1 MFAKF
6 FIKRP
11 RFALVISLIL
21 CLAGFIALKSLPVA
35 LYPEIT
41 PPEVVVR
48 AVYPGASAEVIA
60 KTVGIPLESNVNG
73 VEDMLYMSSDSADG
87 SYMLTV
93 TFKTGVD
100 PDIAQV
106 KVQNRVSQATPLLPA
121 AVTAQGLTVFRRSS
135 NILGLVSFSDPS
147 GKMSTLDISDY
158 LNNNVQK
165 NLSRIT
171 GVGEARVF
179 GAAKSM
185 RVWLD
190 SDKMAAMNISIAN
203 VKTAIASQNYQPSLG
218 KIGARPND
226 GSVLTV
232 YALQTEGRLNSAEE
246 FGNIIVRTDEQGG
259 LVRLN
264 EIAKVEEGQETYSF
278 AASFDGHPSVPIM
291 LNLSS
296 GANALATIKEVR
308 AELKRLKTFF
318 PDGLTYEFSIDTTDF
333 INASVEEVELT
344 LFITF
349 VLVVI
354 VCYVFLQDWRA
365 TLVPAATIPV
375 SLLGTFA
382 VMMALGYSINMFT
395 LFALVLAIGL
405 VVDDAICVVER
416 VIVLMNRE
424 KKTPVEAAN
433 QAMEELSGALIA
445 TTLVLL
451 AIFVPITF
459 MGGITGKIYT
469 QFAVTISVAV
479 CFSTLNALSLSP
491 AICSTMLRPIPETNI
506 FALRWFNMIVQ
517 RGARGYRG
525 LVRRLSRKTVI
536 VLLFLG
542 FVVLDIGFLKFL
554 NTSFIPL
561 EDQGIV
567 LVDVQL
573 PEGATFARTQNVIDQ
588 VVSGIKQTPG
598 VKHVTN
604 VIGFSLLGGSGEN
617 TGIAF
622 VALQPWNT
630 RKSDN
635 WLTRTVKKLFRRD
648 IVQGQSQT
656 ELAQRFNQQFASI
669 ADATIRAIELP
680 AIPGLGTSGGLDLR
694 LQTLNDFDYQ
704 KLANTAN
711 FMGFQMMQ
719 DPSMQLAYSTFKAD
733 TPNIY
738 LDVNRAKAEA
748 MKVPVSSIFSILEN
762 YLGSAYVS
770 DVNFG
775 TQINKVIMQSQGKY
789 RMTPE
794 NINKMYVTSAT
805 GELVPLM
812 ALVDMKYILSPRQI
826 SRYNQYPAATIMAN
840 AAPNS
845 STGNA
850 MAATEEIMK
859 NLPPGYSYEWTGMSY
874 QEKQNQGQI
883 NTLILLAVIFA
894 YLFLVAQYE
903 SWTIPIP
910 VLMSVVAAV
919 GGGLFGLWLTSLWT
933 PGFSLSI
940 YAQLG
945 LVLLVGLAAKNA
957 ILIVEFAKDEHASGT
972 SIYLSAMDGLTQRFR
987 PVLMT
992 AFTFILGMVPMVI
1005 ATGAGAA
1012 SRRAL
1017 GVPVFYGMLIGTMAG
1032 LALIPLFYL
1041 LVQTYVEKFGRHK
1054 ARVAARKAAQAQESW
1069 KQVK

>member
-6 FIKRP
+6 FINRP
-11 RFALVISLIL
+11 RFAVVISLIL
-21 CLAGFIALKSLPVA
+21 CLAGGIALFNLPIA

-48 AVYPGASAEVIA
+48 ATYPGASAEVIA
-60 KTVGIPLESNVNG
+60 KTVGIPLESSVNG

-106 KVQNRVSQATPLLPA
+106 KVQNRVSQATPLLPTE
-121 AVTAQGLTVFRRSS
+121 VTRQGISVFRRSS
-135 NILGLVSFSDPS
+135 NILGLVTFTSKDGSLS
-147 GKMSTLDISDY
+147 ALDISDY
-158 LNNNVQK
+158 LNNNIQK
-165 NLSRIT
+165 NISRVN

-190 SDKMAAMNISIAN
+190 SDKMAALDISIAN
-203 VKTAIASQNYQPSLG
+203 VKSAIASQNYQPSLG
-218 KIGARPND
+218 KIGAMPND
-226 GSVLTV
+226 GTVMTV
-232 YALQTEGRLNSAEE
+232 YALQTDGRLNNAKD
-246 FGNIIVRTDEQGG
+246 FQNIIIRTDDQGG
-259 LVRLN
+259 LVRLSD
-264 EIAKVEEGQETYSF
+264 IAKVEEGQESYSF
-278 AASFDGHPSVPIM
+278 DASFDGKNSVPLMI
-291 LNLSS
+291 NLSS
-296 GANALATIKEVR
+296 GANALDTIKGVR
-308 AELKRLKTFF
+308 AELKRLEQFF
-318 PDGLTYEFSIDTTDF
+318 PPSLEYDFAIDTTDF
-333 INASVEEVELT
+333 INASIEEVVFTLLLT
-344 LFITF
+344 FI
-349 VLVVI
+349 LVVI

-424 KKTPVEAAN
+424 KQSAKHAAE
-433 QAMEELSGALIA
+433 QAMDELSSALIA

-491 AICSTMLRPIPETNI
+491 AICSTMLKPIKETDI
-506 FALRWFNMIVQ
+506 FVLRWFNMAVQ
-517 RGARGYRG
+517 KGSRGYRKV
-525 LVRRLSRKTVI
+525 VRKLARKFI
-536 VLLFLG
+536 IALLFGG
-542 FVVLDIGFLKFL
+542 FVALDFVFLQIMP
-554 NTSFIPL
+554 TSFIPL

-567 LVDVQL
+567 IVDVQL
-573 PEGATFARTQNVIDQ
+573 PEGATATRTRNVLAQ
-588 VVSGIKQTPG
+588 VTEQILQTPG
-598 VKHVTN
+598 VKHAAAVQ
-604 VIGFSLLGGSGEN
+604 GFSLLGGSGEN
-617 TGIAF
+617 TGVSF
-622 VALQPWNT
+622 VRLTPWDE
-630 RKSDN
+630 RKN
-635 WLTRTVKKLFRRD
+635 VGMLTRLWNKILGKPTPNKA
-648 IVQGQSQT
+648 QS
-656 ELAQRFNQQFASI
+656 AIAQQFNMQFSQI
-669 ADATIRAIELP
+669 PDATIRAIEMP
-680 AIPGLGTSGGLDLR
+680 SIPGLGTSGGLDLR
-694 LQTLNDFDYQ
+694 IQSLNDFDYQ
-704 KLANTAN
+704 KLANVASG
-711 FMGFQMMQ
+711 MGYQMMI
-719 DPSMQLAYSTFKAD
+719 DPTMQMAYSTFKAD

-738 LDVNRAKAEA
+738 LDVNRQKAES

-762 YLGSAYVS
+762 YLGSSYVG

-775 TQINKVIMQSQGKY
+775 TQINKVIMQSDSKF

-812 ALVDMKYILSPRQI
+812 ALVDQKNILSPRQI
-826 SRYNQYPAATIMAN
+826 TRYNQYPAATVMGTPN
-840 AAPNS
+840 ANS
-845 STGNA
+845 SSGQA
-850 MAATEEIMK
+850 MDRTEEILK
-859 NLPPGYSYEWTGMSY
+859 NLPPGYAYEWTGMSY
-874 QEKQNQGQI
+874 QEKQNKGQI
-883 NTLILLAVIFA
+883 NMLILLAVTFA

-903 SWTIPIP
+903 SWTIPVP

-919 GGGLFGLWLTSLWT
+919 GGGLFGLWIC
-933 PGFSLSI
+933 GQSLSI

-957 ILIVEFAKDEHASGT
+957 ILIVEFAKDEHRTGASV
-972 SIYLSAMDGLTQRFR
+972 YKAAMDGLIQRFR

-992 AFTFILGMVPMVI
+992 AFTFILGMVPMVM

-1012 SRRAL
+1012 SRKAL
-1017 GVPVFYGMLIGTMAG
+1017 GIPVFYGMLIGTLAG
-1032 LALIPLFYL
+1032 LVLIPLFYM
-1041 LVQTYVEKFGRHK
+1041 LVQSQVERYQRYK
-1054 ARVAARKAAQAQESW
+1054 AKKRGQTVEQDPDWIRIK
-1069 KQVK
+1069 

>member
-6 FIKRP
+6 FINRP
-11 RFALVISLIL
+11 RFAVVISLVL
-21 CLAGFIALKSLPVA
+21 CLAGAIALKNLPVA

-48 AVYPGASAEVIA
+48 AAYPGASAEVIA
-60 KTVGIPLESNVNG
+60 KTVGIPLEASVNG

-106 KVQNRVSQATPLLPA
+106 KVQNRVSQATPLLPPE
-121 AVTAQGLTVFRRSS
+121 VTRQGISVFRRSS
-135 NILGLVSFSDPS
+135 NILGFVSFTADE
-147 GKMSTLDISDY
+147 GTLSELEISDY

-165 NLSRIT
+165 NISRVN

-190 SDKMAAMNISIAN
+190 SDKMAALDISIAD
-203 VKTAIASQNYQPSLG
+203 VKNAISTQNYQPSLG

-232 YALQTEGRLNSAEE
+232 YALQTDGRLNNAKD
-246 FGNIIVRTDEQGG
+246 FQNIIIRTDNQGG
-259 LVRLN
+259 IVRLSD
-264 EIAKVEEGQETYSF
+264 IAKVEEGKESYGF
-278 AASFDGHPSVPIM
+278 GASFDRKMSVPMMI
-291 LNLSS
+291 NLSS
-296 GANALATIKEVR
+296 GANALETIEGVR
-308 AELKRLKTFF
+308 KELKRLEQFF
-318 PDGLTYEFSIDTTDF
+318 PKGLNYEFSFDTTGF
-333 INASVEEVELT
+333 INASVEEVVFTLMLT
-344 LFITF
+344 FI
-349 VLVVI
+349 LVVI

-424 KKTPVEAAN
+424 KQSAHHAAE
-433 QAMEELSGALIA
+433 QAMDELSSALIA

-451 AIFVPITF
+451 AIFIPITF

-491 AICSTMLRPIPETNI
+491 AICATMLKPIKETNI
-506 FALRWFNMIVQ
+506 WFLRWFNMAVQ
-517 RGARGYRG
+517 RGSRGYRTV
-525 LVRRLSRKTVI
+525 VRKLARKFI
-536 VLLFLG
+536 IALLFGG
-542 FVVLDIGFLKFL
+542 FVALDFVFLQVMS
-554 NTSFIPL
+554 TSFIPL
-561 EDQGIV
+561 EDQGILV
-567 LVDVQL
+567 VDVQL
-573 PEGATFARTQNVIDQ
+573 PEGATFARTQKVMDQ
-588 VVSGIKQTPG
+588 VLAELGSTPGIKHTTA
-598 VKHVTN
+598 VT
-604 VIGFSLLGGSGEN
+604 GFSLLGGSGEN
-617 TGIAF
+617 TAVVF
-622 VALQPWNT
+622 VTLDPWNQ
-630 RKSDN
+630 RKQPSFLRRMFNKLRKKPMPSKLQSD
-635 WLTRTVKKLFRRD
+635 
-648 IVQGQSQT
+648 
-656 ELAQRFNQQFASI
+656 LARQFNMQFSRI
-669 ADATIRAIELP
+669 PEATIRVVEMP
-680 AIPGLGTSGGLDLR
+680 SIPGLGTSGGLDLR
-694 LQTLNDFDYQ
+694 IQSLNDFDYQ
-704 KLANTAN
+704 KLANVST
-711 FMGFQMMQ
+711 GIGYQMMM
-719 DPSMQLAYSTFKAD
+719 DPTMQVAYATFKAD

-738 LDVNRAKAEA
+738 LDVNRQKAES
-748 MKVPVSSIFSILEN
+748 MKVPVSSVFSILEN
-762 YLGSAYVS
+762 YLGSSYVG

-775 TQINKVIMQSQGKY
+775 TQINKVIMQSDSKY

-794 NINKMYVTSAT
+794 NINKMYVTSST

-812 ALVDMKYILSPRQI
+812 ALVDQKYILSPRQI
-826 SRYNQYPAATIMAN
+826 TRYNQYPAATVMGTPN
-840 AAPNS
+840 ANS
-845 STGNA
+845 SSGQA
-850 MAATEEIMK
+850 MEKTEQILK
-859 NLPPGYSYEWTGMSY
+859 NLPPGYAYEWTGMSY
-874 QEKQNQGQI
+874 QEKQNKGQI
-883 NTLILLAVIFA
+883 NMLIMLAVIFA

-903 SWTIPIP
+903 SWTIPVP

-919 GGGLFGLWLTSLWT
+919 GGGLFGLWIS
-933 PGFSLSI
+933 GQSLSI

-957 ILIVEFAKDEHASGT
+957 ILIVEFAKDEHKSGASV
-972 SIYLSAMDGLTQRFR
+972 YKAAMDGLIQRFR

-992 AFTFILGMVPMVI
+992 AFTFILGMLPMVM

-1017 GVPVFYGMLIGTMAG
+1017 GVPVFYGMLIGTLAG
-1032 LALIPLFYL
+1032 LVLIPLFYM
-1041 LVQTYVEKFGRHK
+1041 LVQSQVERYARYK
-1054 ARVAARKAAQAQESW
+1054 AKKRGQIIEPHPDEIRIR
-1069 KQVK
+1069 

>member
-6 FIKRP
+6 FINRP
-11 RFALVISLIL
+11 RFAIVISLIL
-21 CLAGFIALKSLPVA
+21 CLAGMIALHTLPIA

-48 AVYPGASAEVIA
+48 ATYPGASAEVIA
-60 KTVGIPLESNVNG
+60 KTVGIPLESSVNG
-73 VEDMLYMSSDSADG
+73 VEDMLYMSSDSSDG

-106 KVQNRVSQATPLLPA
+106 KVQNRVSQATALLPTD
-121 AVTAQGLTVFRRSS
+121 VTRQGISVFRRSS
-135 NILGLVSFSDPS
+135 NILGFISFSAP
-147 GKMSTLDISDY
+147 GGELTTLDISDY

-165 NLSRIT
+165 NISRIN

-179 GAAKSM
+179 GATKSM

-190 SDKMAAMNISIAN
+190 SDKMAALDISIAA
-203 VKTAIASQNYQPSLG
+203 VKSAIASQNYQPSLG
-218 KIGARPND
+218 KIGARPSD
-226 GSVLTV
+226 GTVLTV
-232 YALQTEGRLNSAEE
+232 YALQTDGRLNNAKD
-246 FGNIIVRTDEQGG
+246 FQNIIVRTDEQGG
-259 LVRLN
+259 LVRLS

-278 AASFDGHPSVPIM
+278 GASFDGNDSIPLMV
-291 LNLSS
+291 NLAS
-296 GANALATIKEVR
+296 GANALDTIKGIR
-308 AELKRLKTFF
+308 AELKRLEPFF
-318 PDGLTYEFSIDTTDF
+318 PKGLQYEFSVDTTDF
-333 INASVEEVELT
+333 INASIEEVVFT
-344 LFITF
+344 LFLTF
-349 VLVVI
+349 ILVVV

-424 KKTPVEAAN
+424 KMPAKAAAE
-433 QAMEELSGALIA
+433 QAMDELSSALIA

-491 AICSTMLRPIPETNI
+491 AICATMLKPIKETT
-506 FALRWFNMIVQ
+506 FWPLRWFNVAVL
-517 RGARGYRG
+517 RGARGYRS
-525 LVRRLSRKTVI
+525 LVRQLSRKIII
-536 VLLFLG
+536 VALF
-542 FVVLDIGFLKFL
+542 VGFLVMDFFFL
-554 NTSFIPL
+554 QITPTSFIPL

-567 LVDVQL
+567 IVDVQL
-573 PEGATFARTQNVIDQ
+573 PEGATFARTENVMDQ
-588 VVSGIKQTPG
+588 VIAGIRNTPG
-598 VKHVTN
+598 VKHATS

-617 TGIAF
+617 TGVIF
-622 VALQPWNT
+622 VSLNPWNK
-630 RKSDN
+630 RKSKD
-635 WLTRTVKKLFRRD
+635 LL
-648 IVQGQSQT
+648 QT
-656 ELAQRFNQQFASI
+656 NIAQKFNVQFAGI
-669 ADATIRAIELP
+669 ADATVRAIEMP

-694 LQTLNDFDYQ
+694 VQTLNDLDYQ
-704 KLANTAN
+704 KLAGVATA
-711 FMGFQMMQ
+711 MSYQMMT
-719 DPSMQLAYSTFKAD
+719 DPSMQIAYSTFKAD

-738 LDVNRAKAEA
+738 LDVNRTKAEA
-748 MKVPVSSIFSILEN
+748 MKVPVSSIFSTLEN
-762 YLGSAYVS
+762 YLGSAYVG

-775 TQINKVIMQSQGKY
+775 TQVNKVIMQSESKY

-826 SRYNQYPAATIMAN
+826 SRYNQYPAATVMVPAV
-840 AAPNS
+840 AT
-845 STGNA
+845 STGEA
-850 MAATEEIMK
+850 MTATERIMK
-859 NLPPGYSYEWTGMSY
+859 NLPPGYAYEWTGMSY
-874 QEKQNQGQI
+874 QEKQNKGQI
-883 NTLILLAVIFA
+883 NLLILLAVLFA

-903 SWTIPIP
+903 SWTIPVP

-919 GGGLFGLWLTSLWT
+919 GGGLFGLWITGL
-933 PGFSLSI
+933 PMSI

-945 LVLLVGLAAKNA
+945 LVLLVGLSAKNA
-957 ILIVEFAKDEHASGT
+957 ILIVEFAKDEHQRGASVFMA
-972 SIYLSAMDGLTQRFR
+972 AMDGLTQRFR

-992 AFTFILGMVPMVI
+992 AFTFILGMVPMVL

-1012 SRRAL
+1012 SRRAI
-1017 GVPVFYGMLIGTMAG
+1017 GVPVFWGMLIGTLVG
-1032 LALIPLFYL
+1032 LVLIPLFYL
-1041 LVQTYVEKFGRHK
+1041 LVQNYVEKWSRK
-1054 ARVAARKAAQAQESW
+1054 RNKKQAKPEDASPNTAA
-1069 KQVK
+1069 

>member
-6 FIKRP
+6 FINRP
-11 RFALVISLIL
+11 RFAIVISLIL
-21 CLAGFIALKSLPVA
+21 CLAGAIALKNLPIA

-48 AVYPGASAEVIA
+48 ANYPGASAEVIA
-60 KTVGIPLESNVNG
+60 KTVGIPLESAVNG

-87 SYMLTV
+87 SYSLTV

-121 AVTAQGLTVFRRSS
+121 EVTRQGISVFRRSS
-135 NILGLVSFSDPS
+135 NILGFVSFTSADGS
-147 GKMSTLDISDY
+147 LSTLDISDY

-165 NLSRIT
+165 NLSRVN

-190 SDKMAAMNISIAN
+190 SDKMAALDISIAD
-203 VKTAIASQNYQPSLG
+203 VKNAIATQNYQPSLG
-218 KIGARPND
+218 KIGASPND
-226 GSVLTV
+226 GTVLTV
-232 YALQTEGRLNSAEE
+232 YALQTDGRLNNARD
-246 FGNIIVRTDEQGG
+246 FQNIIVRTDEQGG
-259 LVRLN
+259 LVRLSD
-264 EIAKVEEGQETYSF
+264 IAKVEEGKESYSF
-278 AASFDGHPSVPIM
+278 SASFDGKTSVPLM

-296 GANALATIKEVR
+296 GANALETIEGVR
-308 AELKRLKTFF
+308 AELKRLEKFF
-318 PDGLTYEFSIDTTDF
+318 PKSLQYEFSIDTTDF
-333 INASVEEVELT
+333 INASVEEVVFTLLLT
-344 LFITF
+344 FF
-349 VLVVI
+349 LVVI

-424 KKTPVEAAN
+424 KMPAKAAAE
-433 QAMEELSGALIA
+433 QAMDELSSALIA

-491 AICSTMLRPIPETNI
+491 AICATMLKPIKETNI
-506 FALRWFNMIVQ
+506 WLLRWFNMAVQ
-517 RGARGYRG
+517 RGSRGYRKV
-525 LVRRLSRKTVI
+525 VRKLARKFI
-536 VLLFLG
+536 IALLFGG
-542 FVVLDIGFLKFL
+542 FVALDFVFLQVMP
-554 NTSFIPL
+554 TSFIPL

-567 LVDVQL
+567 MVDIQL
-573 PEGATFARTQNVIDQ
+573 PEGATFARSEKVMQQVID
-588 VVSGIKQTPG
+588 GIRATKG
-598 VKHVTN
+598 VRHATAVT
-604 VIGFSLLGGSGEN
+604 GFSMLGGSGEN
-617 TGIAF
+617 TGIVF
-622 VALQPWNT
+622 VALDPWNK
-630 RKSDN
+630 RKSKD
-635 WLTRTVKKLFRRD
+635 LL
-648 IVQGQSQT
+648 QSNI
-656 ELAQRFNQQFASI
+656 AAKFNMQFSQI
-669 ADATIRAIELP
+669 PDATIRAIEMP
-680 AIPGLGTSGGLDLR
+680 SIPGLGTSGGLDLR
-694 LQTLNDFDYQ
+694 IQSLNDFDYQ
-704 KLANTAN
+704 KLANIAAG
-711 FMGFQMMQ
+711 MGYQMMS
-719 DPSMQLAYSTFKAD
+719 DPTMQVAYSTFKAD

-738 LDVNRAKAEA
+738 LDVNRQKAES
-748 MKVPVSSIFSILEN
+748 MKVPVSSVFSILEN
-762 YLGSAYVS
+762 YLGSSYVG

-775 TQINKVIMQSQGKY
+775 TQINKVIMQSDSKY

-794 NINKMYVTSAT
+794 NINKMYVTSST

-812 ALVDMKYILSPRQI
+812 ALVDQKYILSPRQI
-826 SRYNQYPAATIMAN
+826 KRYNQYPAATVMGT
-840 AAPNS
+840 PHPKS
-845 STGNA
+845 SSGQA
-850 MAATEEIMK
+850 MDKTEQLLK
-859 NLPPGYSYEWTGMSY
+859 NLPPGYAYEWTGMSF
-874 QEKQNQGQI
+874 QEKQNKGQI
-883 NTLILLAVIFA
+883 NTLIALAVIFA

-903 SWTIPIP
+903 SWTIPVP

-919 GGGLFGLWLTSLWT
+919 GGGLFGLWIS
-933 PGFSLSI
+933 GQSLSI

-957 ILIVEFAKDEHASGT
+957 ILIVEFAKDEHQSGASV
-972 SIYLSAMDGLTQRFR
+972 YKAAMDGLIQRFR

-992 AFTFILGMVPMVI
+992 AFTFILGMLPMVV

-1017 GVPVFYGMLIGTMAG
+1017 GVPVFYGMLIGTLAG
-1032 LALIPLFYL
+1032 LVLIPLFYM
-1041 LVQTYVEKFGRHK
+1041 LVQSQVERYARYKAKKRGQIIKPHPDEHK
-1054 ARVAARKAAQAQESW
+1054 IR
-1069 KQVK
+1069 

>member
-6 FIKRP
+6 FIRRP

-21 CLAGFIALKSLPVA
+21 CLAGGIALKMLPVA
-35 LYPEIT
+35 LYPDIT

-60 KTVGIPLESNVNG
+60 KTVGIPLESSVNG

-106 KVQNRVSQATPLLPA
+106 KVQNRVSQATPLLPP

-135 NILGLVSFSDPS
+135 NILGIVSFSDPS

-190 SDKMAAMNISIAN
+190 ADKMAAMNISAAH
-203 VKTAIASQNYQPSLG
+203 VKSAIASQNYQPSLG
-218 KIGARPND
+218 KIGGRPND
-226 GSVLTV
+226 GTVLTV
-232 YALQTEGRLNSAEE
+232 YALQTQGRLNSAEE

-264 EIAKVEEGQETYSF
+264 EIARVEEGQESYNF
-278 AASFDGHPSVPIM
+278 AAAFDGHPSVPIM
-291 LNLSS
+291 INLSS
-296 GANALATIKEVR
+296 GANALETVKEVR
-308 AELKRLKTFF
+308 AELKRLEAFF
-318 PDGLTYEFSIDTTDF
+318 PAGLTYEFSIDTTDF
-333 INASVEEVELT
+333 INASVEEVLLT
-344 LFITF
+344 LLITF

-382 VMMALGYSINMFT
+382 VMLALGYSINMFT

-424 KKTPVEAAN
+424 KKSAFDAAN
-433 QAMEELSGALIA
+433 QAMEELSSALIA

-491 AICSTMLRPIPETNI
+491 AICATMLKPIPETKI
-506 FALRWFNMIVQ
+506 FVLRWFNMIVQ
-517 RGARGYRG
+517 RGARTYRG
-525 LVRRLSRKTVI
+525 LVRRLARKVII
-536 VLLFLG
+536 VLLFVG
-542 FVVLDIGFLKFL
+542 FVVVDVALL
-554 NTSFIPL
+554 NFMSTSFIPL

-573 PEGATFARTQNVIDQ
+573 PEGATFARTQSAMDQ
-588 VVSGIKQTPG
+588 VVAGIKQTPG

-604 VIGFSLLGGSGEN
+604 VMGFSLLGGSGEN
-617 TGIAF
+617 VGVAF
-622 VALQPWNT
+622 VALQPWGT
-630 RKSDN
+630 RKSKD
-635 WLTRTVKKLFRRD
+635 LL
-648 IVQGQSQT
+648 QSSI
-656 ELAQRFNQQFASI
+656 AQKFNRQFASI
-669 ADATIRAIELP
+669 PDATVRAVEMP
-680 AIPGLGTSGGLDLR
+680 SIPGLGTSGGLDLR
-694 LQTLNDFDYQ
+694 LQSLNDFDYQ
-704 KLANTAN
+704 KLASTAN
-711 FMGFQMMQ
+711 LMGFKMMS
-719 DPSMQLAYSTFKAD
+719 DPSMQIAYSTFKAD

-738 LDVNRAKAEA
+738 LDINRTKAEA
-748 MKVPVSSIFSILEN
+748 MKVPVSSIFTILEN
-762 YLGSAYVS
+762 YLGSSYVG

-826 SRYNQYPAATIMAN
+826 SRYNQYPAATIMVPAV
-840 AAPNS
+840 AT
-845 STGNA
+845 STGEA
-850 MAATEEIMK
+850 MAHTEEIMK
-859 NLPPGYSYEWTGMSY
+859 QLPPGYSYEWTGMSY
-874 QEKQNQGQI
+874 QEKQNKGQI
-883 NTLILLAVIFA
+883 GILIALALIFA

-903 SWTIPIP
+903 SWTIPVP
-910 VLMSVVAAV
+910 VLMSVVAAI
-919 GGGLFGLWLTSLWT
+919 GGGLFGLWITGL
-933 PGFSLSI
+933 SLSI

-957 ILIVEFAKDEHASGT
+957 ILIVEFARDEHAQGT

-1017 GVPVFYGMLIGTMAG
+1017 GVPVFYGMLIGTLAG
-1032 LALIPLFYL
+1032 LCLIPLFYL
-1041 LVQTYVEKFGRHK
+1041 LIQTYVEKFGRHK
-1054 ARVAARKAAQAQESW
+1054 ARVAARKAAAQQRGEEET
-1069 KQVK
+1069 K

>member
-6 FIKRP
+6 FINRP
-11 RFALVISLIL
+11 RFAVVISLIL
-21 CLAGFIALKSLPVA
+21 CLAGGIALANLPIA

-48 AVYPGASAEVIA
+48 ATYPGASAEVIA
-60 KTVGIPLESNVNG
+60 KTVGIPLESAVNG

-106 KVQNRVSQATPLLPA
+106 KVQNRVSQATPLLPTE
-121 AVTAQGLTVFRRSS
+121 VTRQGLSVFRRSS
-135 NILGLVSFSDPS
+135 NILGLVAFTSKDGSLTP
-147 GKMSTLDISDY
+147 LEISDY

-165 NLSRIT
+165 NISRVN

-179 GAAKSM
+179 GASKSM

-190 SDKMAAMNISIAN
+190 ADKMAALDISIAD
-203 VKTAIASQNYQPSLG
+203 VKSAIASQNYQPSLG
-218 KIGARPND
+218 KIGAMPND
-226 GSVLTV
+226 GTVLTV
-232 YALQTEGRLNSAEE
+232 YALQTDGRLNNAND
-246 FGNIIVRTDEQGG
+246 FQNIIVRTDNQGG
-259 LVRLN
+259 LVRLSD
-264 EIAKVEEGQETYSF
+264 IARVEEGQETYSF
-278 AASFDGHPSVPIM
+278 DATFDGKQSIPLMI
-291 LNLSS
+291 NLSS
-296 GANALATIKEVR
+296 GANALETVKGVR
-308 AELKRLKTFF
+308 AELERMSQFF
-318 PDGLTYEFSIDTTDF
+318 PAGLQYDFSIDTTDF
-333 INASVEEVELT
+333 INASIEEVVFT
-344 LFITF
+344 LLITF
-349 VLVVI
+349 ILVVI

-424 KKTPVEAAN
+424 KQSAKHAAE
-433 QAMEELSGALIA
+433 QAMDELSSALIA

-451 AIFVPITF
+451 AIFIPITF

-491 AICSTMLRPIPETNI
+491 AICATMLKPIKETDI
-506 FALRWFNMIVQ
+506 WLLRWFNMFVQ
-517 RGARGYRG
+517 KGSRGYRKV
-525 LVRRLSRKTVI
+525 VRKLARKFI
-536 VLLFLG
+536 IALLFGG
-542 FVVLDIGFLKFL
+542 FVALDFVFLQTMP
-554 NTSFIPL
+554 TSFIPL

-573 PEGATFARTQNVIDQ
+573 PEGATATRTRDVLAQ
-588 VVSGIKQTPG
+588 VSEQIRQTPG
-598 VKHVTN
+598 VQHTAAVQ
-604 VIGFSLLGGSGEN
+604 GFSLLGGSGEN
-617 TGIAF
+617 VGVSFVRLTPWDERKNAGVLKRLWNKITGKPTASKAQSAIA
-622 VALQPWNT
+622 
-630 RKSDN
+630 
-635 WLTRTVKKLFRRD
+635 
-648 IVQGQSQT
+648 
-656 ELAQRFNQQFASI
+656 QQFNMQFSQI
-669 ADATIRAIELP
+669 PDATIRAIEMP
-680 AIPGLGTSGGLDLR
+680 SIPGLGTSGGLDLR
-694 LQTLNDFDYQ
+694 IQSLNDFDYQ
-704 KLANTAN
+704 KLANTAS
-711 FMGFQMMQ
+711 GIGYQMMMN
-719 DPSMQLAYSTFKAD
+719 PSMQVAYSTFKAD

-738 LDVNRAKAEA
+738 LDVNRQKAES
-748 MKVPVSSIFSILEN
+748 MKVPVSSVFSVLEN
-762 YLGSAYVS
+762 YLGSSYVG

-775 TQINKVIMQSQGKY
+775 TQINKVIMQSDSKF

-812 ALVDMKYILSPRQI
+812 ALVDQTYILSPRQI
-826 SRYNQYPAATIMAN
+826 TRYNQYPAATVMGTPN
-840 AAPNS
+840 TNS
-845 STGNA
+845 SSGQA
-850 MAATEEIMK
+850 MEATEQILK
-859 NLPPGYSYEWTGMSY
+859 NLPPGYAYEWTGMSY
-874 QEKQNQGQI
+874 QEKQNKGQI
-883 NTLILLAVIFA
+883 NMLIALAVIFA

-903 SWTIPIP
+903 SWTIPVP

-919 GGGLFGLWLTSLWT
+919 GGGLFGLWIC
-933 PGFSLSI
+933 GQSLSI

-957 ILIVEFAKDEHASGT
+957 ILIVEFAKDEHRTGASV
-972 SIYLSAMDGLTQRFR
+972 YKAAMDGLIQRFR

-992 AFTFILGMVPMVI
+992 AFTFILGMVPMVM

-1012 SRRAL
+1012 SRKAL
-1017 GVPVFYGMLIGTMAG
+1017 GIPVFYGMLIGT
-1032 LALIPLFYL
+1032 LA
-1041 LVQTYVEKFGRHK
+1041 
-1054 ARVAARKAAQAQESW
+1054 
-1069 KQVK
+1069 

>member
-6 FIKRP
+6 FINRP
-11 RFALVISLIL
+11 RFAVVISLIL
-21 CLAGFIALKSLPVA
+21 CLAGGIALANLPIA

-48 AVYPGASAEVIA
+48 ATYPGASAEVIA
-60 KTVGIPLESNVNG
+60 KTVGIPLESAVNG

-106 KVQNRVSQATPLLPA
+106 KVQNRVSQATPLLPTE
-121 AVTAQGLTVFRRSS
+121 VTRQGLSVFRRSS
-135 NILGLVSFSDPS
+135 NILGLVSFTSSDGS
-147 GKMSTLDISDY
+147 LSSLDISDY

-165 NLSRIT
+165 NISRVN

-179 GAAKSM
+179 GANKSM

-190 SDKMAAMNISIAN
+190 ADKMAALDISIAT
-203 VKTAIASQNYQPSLG
+203 VKNAIATQNYQPSLG
-218 KIGARPND
+218 KIGAMPND
-226 GSVLTV
+226 GTVLTV
-232 YALQTEGRLNSAEE
+232 YALQTDGRLNNAAD
-246 FGNIIVRTDEQGG
+246 FQNIIVRTDNQGG
-259 LVRLN
+259 LVRLSD
-264 EIAKVEEGQETYSF
+264 IARVEEGQETYSF
-278 AASFDGHPSVPIM
+278 DATFDGKKSIPMMI
-291 LNLSS
+291 NLSS
-296 GANALATIKEVR
+296 GANALDTIKGVR
-308 AELKRLKTFF
+308 AELKRMSQFF
-318 PDGLTYEFSIDTTDF
+318 PPSLQYEFSVDTTDF
-333 INASVEEVELT
+333 INASIEEVVFTLILT
-344 LFITF
+344 FI
-349 VLVVI
+349 LVVI

-424 KKTPVEAAN
+424 KQPARHAAE
-433 QAMEELSGALIA
+433 QAMDELSSALIA

-451 AIFVPITF
+451 AIFIPITF

-491 AICSTMLRPIPETNI
+491 AICATMLKPIKETNI
-506 FALRWFNMIVQ
+506 WVLRWFNMAVQ
-517 RGARGYRG
+517 RGSRGYRSV
-525 LVRRLSRKTVI
+525 VRKLARKFI
-536 VLLFLG
+536 IALLFGG
-542 FVVLDIGFLKFL
+542 FVALDFALL
-554 NTSFIPL
+554 QVMPTSFIPL

-573 PEGATFARTQNVIDQ
+573 PEGATAMRTRGVLDQ
-588 VVSGIKQTPG
+588 VIEQIRQTPG
-598 VKHVTN
+598 VKHATSVQ
-604 VIGFSLLGGSGEN
+604 GFSLLGGTGEN
-617 TGIAF
+617 TGIVF
-622 VALQPWNT
+622 VGLNPWGD
-630 RKSDN
+630 RKSPSFLKQL
-635 WLTRTVKKLFRRD
+635 WYKIIKKP
-648 IVQGQSQT
+648 VTKQAQSAIATQ
-656 ELAQRFNQQFASI
+656 FNQQFAGI
-669 ADATIRAIELP
+669 ADATIRAIEMP
-680 AIPGLGTSGGLDLR
+680 SIPGLGTSGGLDLR
-694 LQTLNDFDYQ
+694 IQSLNDFDYQ
-704 KLANTAN
+704 KLANVATG
-711 FMGFQMMQ
+711 MGYQMMM
-719 DPSMQLAYSTFKAD
+719 DPSMQIAYSTFKAD

-738 LDVNRAKAEA
+738 LDVNRQKAES
-748 MKVPVSSIFSILEN
+748 MKVPVSSVFSILEN
-762 YLGSAYVS
+762 YLGSSYVG

-775 TQINKVIMQSQGKY
+775 TQINKVIMQSDSKF

-794 NINKMYVTSAT
+794 NINKMYVTSTT

-812 ALVDMKYILSPRQI
+812 ALVDQKYILSPRQI
-826 SRYNQYPAATIMAN
+826 TRYNQYPAATVMGTPN
-840 AAPNS
+840 ANS
-845 STGNA
+845 SSGQA
-850 MAATEEIMK
+850 MEATEQILK
-859 NLPPGYSYEWTGMSY
+859 NLPPGYAYEWTGMSY
-874 QEKQNQGQI
+874 QEKQNKGQI
-883 NTLILLAVIFA
+883 KMLIALAVIFA

-903 SWTIPIP
+903 SWTIPVP

-919 GGGLFGLWLTSLWT
+919 GGGLFGLWIS
-933 PGFSLSI
+933 GQSLSI

-957 ILIVEFAKDEHASGT
+957 ILIVEFAKDEHKTGASV
-972 SIYLSAMDGLTQRFR
+972 YKAAMDGLIQRFR

-992 AFTFILGMVPMVI
+992 AFTFILGMVPMVL

-1017 GVPVFYGMLIGTMAG
+1017 GVPVFYGMLIGTLAG
-1032 LALIPLFYL
+1032 LVLIPLFYM
-1041 LVQTYVEKFGRHK
+1041 LVQSQVERYARYK
-1054 ARVAARKAAQAQESW
+1054 AKKRGQTVEQDPDWIRIK
-1069 KQVK
+1069 

>member
-6 FIKRP
+6 FINRP
-11 RFALVISLIL
+11 RFAIVISLVL
-21 CLAGFIALKSLPVA
+21 CLAGAIALKNLPVA

-48 AVYPGASAEVIA
+48 ANYPGASAEVIA
-60 KTVGIPLESNVNG
+60 KTVGIPLESSVNG

-106 KVQNRVSQATPLLPA
+106 KVQNRVSQATPLLPTE
-121 AVTAQGLTVFRRSS
+121 VTRQGISVFRRSS
-135 NILGLVSFSDPS
+135 NILGLVNFKSKDGS
-147 GKMSTLDISDY
+147 LDELEISDY

-165 NLSRIT
+165 NISRIN

-190 SDKMAAMNISIAN
+190 SDKMAALDISVAN
-203 VKTAIASQNYQPSLG
+203 VKNAIATQNYQPSLG
-218 KIGARPND
+218 KIGAAPND
-226 GSVLTV
+226 GTVMTV
-232 YALQTEGRLNSAEE
+232 YALQTDGRLNNAKD
-246 FGNIIVRTDEQGG
+246 FQNIIVRTDDQGG
-259 LVRLN
+259 LVRLSD
-264 EIAKVEEGQETYSF
+264 IAKVEEGKESYSF
-278 AASFDGHPSVPIM
+278 NATFNGETSVPLMI
-291 LNLSS
+291 NLSS
-296 GANALATIKEVR
+296 GANALETIKSVR
-308 AELKRLKTFF
+308 AELKRLEQFF
-318 PDGLTYEFSIDTTDF
+318 PPSLQYDFAVDTTDF
-333 INASVEEVELT
+333 INASVEEVVFT
-344 LFITF
+344 LLLTF

-416 VIVLMNRE
+416 VIVLMNRD
-424 KKTPVEAAN
+424 KMPAKAAAE
-433 QAMEELSGALIA
+433 QAMDELSSALIA

-491 AICSTMLRPIPETNI
+491 AICATMLRPIKETNI
-506 FALRWFNMIVQ
+506 WVLRWFNMAVQ
-517 RGARGYRG
+517 KGSRGYRTV
-525 LVRRLSRKTVI
+525 VRKMARKFI
-536 VLLFLG
+536 IALLFGG
-542 FVVLDIGFLKFL
+542 FVALDFVFLQVMP
-554 NTSFIPL
+554 TSFIPL

-567 LVDVQL
+567 IVDVQL
-573 PEGATFARTQNVIDQ
+573 PEGATSNRTRKVLDQVIDQ
-588 VVSGIKQTPG
+588 ILQTPG
-598 VKHVTN
+598 VKHAASVQ
-604 VIGFSLLGGSGEN
+604 GFSLLGGSGEN
-617 TGIAF
+617 TGVAF
-622 VALQPWNT
+622 VRLIPWDERKNAGMFT
-630 RKSDN
+630 RLWNKMRGKPTPN
-635 WLTRTVKKLFRRD
+635 KA
-648 IVQGQSQT
+648 QS
-656 ELAQRFNQQFASI
+656 AIAQQFNMQFSQI
-669 ADATIRAIELP
+669 PDATIRAIEMP
-680 AIPGLGTSGGLDLR
+680 SIPGLGTSGGLDLR
-694 LQTLNDFDYQ
+694 IQSLNDFDYQ
-704 KLANTAN
+704 KLANVATG
-711 FMGFQMMQ
+711 MGYQMMM
-719 DPSMQLAYSTFKAD
+719 DPSLQIAYATFKAD

-738 LDVNRAKAEA
+738 LDVNRQKAES
-748 MKVPVSSIFSILEN
+748 MKVPVSSVFSILEN
-762 YLGSAYVS
+762 YLGSSYVG

-775 TQINKVIMQSQGKY
+775 TQINKVIMQSDSKY

-794 NINKMYVTSAT
+794 NINKMYVTSST

-812 ALVDMKYILSPRQI
+812 ALVDQKYILSPRQI
-826 SRYNQYPAATIMAN
+826 TRYNQYPAATVMGT
-840 AAPNS
+840 PSPKS
-845 STGNA
+845 SSGQA
-850 MAATEEIMK
+850 MAKTEQILK
-859 NLPPGYSYEWTGMSY
+859 NLPPGYAYEWTGMSY
-874 QEKQNQGQI
+874 QEKQNKGQI

-903 SWTIPIP
+903 SWTIPVP

-919 GGGLFGLWLTSLWT
+919 GGGLFGLWIS
-933 PGFSLSI
+933 GQSLSI

-957 ILIVEFAKDEHASGT
+957 ILIVEFAKDEHKSGASV
-972 SIYLSAMDGLTQRFR
+972 YKAAMDGLIQRFR

-992 AFTFILGMVPMVI
+992 AFTFILGMLPMVM

-1017 GVPVFYGMLIGTMAG
+1017 GVPVFYGMLIGTLAG
-1032 LALIPLFYL
+1032 LVLIPLFYM
-1041 LVQTYVEKFGRHK
+1041 LVQSQVERYARYK
-1054 ARVAARKAAQAQESW
+1054 AKKRGQIIEPHPDES
-1069 KQVK
+1069 KIR

>member
-6 FIKRP
+6 FINRP
-11 RFALVISLIL
+11 RFAVVISLVL
-21 CLAGFIALKSLPVA
+21 CLAGAIALKNLPVA

-41 PPEVVVR
+41 PPEVVVSAR
-48 AVYPGASAEVIA
+48 YPGASAEVIA
-60 KTVGIPLESNVNG
+60 NRLEGAEDFLNLG

-121 AVTAQGLTVFRRSS
+121 EVTRQGITVMRMSS
-135 NILGLVSFSDPS
+135 NILGFLSFTSKDNQLT
-147 GKMSTLDISDY
+147 TLEISDY
-158 LNNNVQK
+158 LNNVLQK
-165 NLSRIT
+165 NIARIN
-171 GVGEARVF
+171 GIGEARVF

-190 SDKMAAMNISIAN
+190 SDKMAALDISIAD
-203 VKTAIASQNYQPSLG
+203 VKNAIATQNYQPSLG
-218 KIGARPND
+218 KIGARPSD

-232 YALQTEGRLNSAEE
+232 YALQTDGRLNNAKD
-246 FGNIIVRTDEQGG
+246 FQNIIVRTDNQGG
-259 LVRLN
+259 LVRLSD
-264 EIAKVEEGQETYSF
+264 IAKVEEGQESYSI
-278 AASFDGHPSVPIM
+278 AGAFDGTPSVPLM
-291 LNLSS
+291 MNLSS
-296 GANALATIKEVR
+296 GANALDTMKAVR
-308 AELKRLKTFF
+308 AELKRMEPFF
-318 PDGLTYEFSIDTTDF
+318 PKGLSYEFSIDTTDF
-333 INASVEEVELT
+333 INASVEEVIFT
-344 LFITF
+344 LLLTF

-424 KKTPVEAAN
+424 NQPAKHAAE
-433 QAMEELSGALIA
+433 QAMDELSSALIA

-451 AIFVPITF
+451 AIFIPITF

-491 AICSTMLRPIPETNI
+491 AICATMLKPIKETHI
-506 FALRWFNMIVQ
+506 WVLRWFNMAVQ
-517 RGARGYRG
+517 RGSRGYRNV
-525 LVRRLSRKTVI
+525 VRKLARKFI
-536 VLLFLG
+536 IALLFG
-542 FVVLDIGFLKFL
+542 GFLALDFVFL
-554 NTSFIPL
+554 QVLPSTFIPV

-567 LVDVQL
+567 VINVQL
-573 PEGATFARTQNVIDQ
+573 PEGATFARTQAVLDQ
-588 VVSGIKQTPG
+588 VVQGVKATPG
-598 VKHVTN
+598 VKSATSI
-604 VIGFSLLGGSGEN
+604 IGFSLFSGSGEN
-617 TGIAF
+617 TGAVF
-622 VALQPWNT
+622 VRLAPWNERQDENIITRLYKKYIT
-630 RKSDN
+630 RKPAAN
-635 WLTRTVKKLFRRD
+635 KK
-648 IVQGQSQT
+648 QS
-656 ELAQRFNQQFASI
+656 AIAQQFNMKFFGI
-669 ADATIRAIELP
+669 PDATVFAVEMP
-680 AIPGLGTSGGLDLR
+680 SIPGLGTSSGLDLR
-694 LQTLNDFDYQ
+694 IQSLNDFDYQ
-704 KLANTAN
+704 KLANVTDG
-711 FMGFQMMQ
+711 MSVKMMQ
-719 DPSMQLAYSTFKAD
+719 HPTMKSARAPFKAN

-738 LDVNRAKAEA
+738 LDVNRQKAEA
-748 MKVPVSSIFSILEN
+748 MKVPVSSVFSTLEN
-762 YLGSAYVS
+762 YLGSSYVG

-775 TQINKVIMQSQGKY
+775 TQINKVILQSASKY

-794 NINKMYVTSAT
+794 NINKMYVTSST

-812 ALVDMKYILSPRQI
+812 ALVDLKYILSPRQI
-826 SRYNQYPAATIMAN
+826 TRYNQYPAASITAE
-840 AAPNS
+840 PVNS
-845 STGNA
+845 SGRA
-850 MAATEEIMK
+850 MDATEELLK

-874 QEKQNQGQI
+874 QEKQNKGQI
-883 NTLILLAVIFA
+883 NTLIALAVLFA

-903 SWTIPIP
+903 SWTIPVP

-919 GGGLFGLWLTSLWT
+919 GGGLFGLWIS
-933 PGFSLSI
+933 GQSLSI

-957 ILIVEFAKDEHASGT
+957 ILIVEFAKDEHKSGASV
-972 SIYLSAMDGLTQRFR
+972 YKAAMDGLIQRFR

-992 AFTFILGMVPMVI
+992 AFTFILGMLPMVM

-1017 GVPVFYGMLIGTMAG
+1017 GVPVFYGMLIGTLAG
-1032 LALIPLFYL
+1032 LVLIPLFYM
-1041 LVQTYVEKFGRHK
+1041 LVQSQVERYARYK
-1054 ARVAARKAAQAQESW
+1054 AKKRG
-1069 KQVK
+1069 QVIEPHPDETKIR